1 MFFDRLSEA
10 CAIRNTSPSA
20 VALQIGRS
28 KSNVTGWKKGQI
40 PSSDTLTALAEKLNI
55 PTDFLLER
63 PPFDCW
69 DLIDQNRKGFLYYVD
84 VDPLDLELMWGIDP
98 DQPDKT
104 PADMFIRFLRDAII
118 SARPTQEGDWI
129 VEVQPTYKREKAPT
143 LTKKDERDI
152 ARDLEAIMAEL
163 EAGGDMMFDGDPM
176 TPKARESIMSAMRLG
191 LEAAK
196 AKNKERFTPHKYRK
210 E

>member
-1 MFFDRLSEA
+1 M
-10 CAIRNTSPSA
+10 NGTSPSA
-20 VALQIGRS
+20 VAIQIGRS

-40 PSSDTLTALAEKLNI
+40 PSSDTVTAIADALRV

-69 DLIDQNRKGFLYYVD
+69 ELINQNRNGFLHYID
-84 VDPLDLELMWGIDP
+84 ITPETLKLIWGIDP
-98 DQPDKT
+98 ENPEAAPT
-104 PADMFIRFLRDAII
+104 EHFIRFLQNVVSEVRATED
-118 SARPTQEGDWI
+118 GDW
-129 VEVQPTYKREKAPT
+129 VVTLKEPYTHKKAPT

-152 ARDLEAIMAEL
+152 AKDLENIMSDL
-163 EAGGDMMFDGDPM
+163 EAGGDLMFDGDPM
-176 TPKARESIMSAMRLG
+176 TPEARESIAAAMRLG

-196 AKNKERFTPHKYRK
+196 AKNKARFTPYKYRK